1 LTQFKAIRNRV
12 NSVVGRARN
21 NYYREKYDAANPRES
36 WKLLGSLMGRS
47 ITSRG
52 VSGEEFSIDDKVTT
66 DPNDICRGFNEY
78 FSNIGEKLAKE
89 FDGDSHEFMKY
100 LPCNR
105 NLKFGFV
112 PTTVTEVKTV
122 VMLLKNSSPGHDGI
136 PIKMLKDNID
146 TLAPIICHI

>member
-1 LTQFKAIRNRV
+1 
-12 NSVVGRARN
+12 
-21 NYYREKYDAANPRES
+21 
-36 WKLLGSLMGRS
+36 
-47 ITSRG
+47 
-52 VSGEEFSIDDKVTT
+52 
-66 DPNDICRGFNEY
+66 
-78 FSNIGEKLAKE
+78 
-89 FDGDSHEFMKY
+89 MKY

-146 TLAPIICHI
+146 TLASLLCHICNASMASGVFPLKLSIAKVIVIFKSGDPKQISNNRPISILPAFSKNRENC